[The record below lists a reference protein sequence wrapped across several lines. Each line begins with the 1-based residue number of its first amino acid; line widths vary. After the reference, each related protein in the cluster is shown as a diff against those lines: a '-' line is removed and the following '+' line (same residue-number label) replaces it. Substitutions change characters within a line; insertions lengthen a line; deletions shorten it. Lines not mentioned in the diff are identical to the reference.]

1 MFLYFLY
8 FLSFFGLGVS
18 LKLTRDHGLKR
29 PTFCPKEFG
38 GGCDIVKHSKYSWFL
53 GLPMAIW
60 GSFYYVFFII
70 LLSFNFTNSQTA
82 ILLYSLAGFVFS
94 ARLFFIQKFKIK
106 AYCFWCLL
114 QTICS
119 FVLLVISL
127 INFL

>member
-8 FLSFFGLGVS
+8 FLSFFGLIVS
-18 LKLTRDHGLKR
+18 LKLARDHGLKK

-53 GLPMAIW
+53 GLPTAVW
-60 GSFYYVFFII
+60 GSFYYVFFLI
-70 LLSFNFTNSQTA
+70 LLSVQFTNLQNA
-82 ILLYSLAGFVFS
+82 ILIYAFAGFVFS
-94 ARLFFIQKFKIK
+94 VRLFFIQKYKIK

-119 FVLLVISL
+119 VLLMISSL
-127 INFL
+127 FVFI